1 VIPALAEA
9 DCLPQALKHLAANPP
24 AWLRQ
29 FLVVVVVN
37 HRCDAAAA
45 DQAENHQ
52 TLKLLA
58 AGNRSWAPLNL
69 AWVDAASAGRELPAG
84 EGVGLARKLGCDLA
98 LARLDWTGPEQ
109 PILVMLDADTLVA
122 ADYLPALGTHFR
134 KAPEGGAVI
143 PFRHQ
148 RGTTATLEAAIGRY
162 EHYLFG
168 YALGL
173 SLAGSPY
180 AYPTVGSA
188 VACRAT
194 AYIRAGGMNRRLAG
208 EDFYFLQQLAKTG
221 GVAWVEGTLVQP
233 SARLSRRVP
242 FGTGPSLAS
251 QLEKGPQ
258 SVRSPPAGAF
268 RVLADWLKRAVEAG
282 PGTAGL
288 DLLAEAGAID
298 PDLGQF
304 LTAQG
309 FPAVWDRL
317 RRNHPTPA
325 SLHQAFHCW
334 FDALKTRQLLHRLT
348 TGRFPLSAPQHALST
363 LLAWAGEL
371 APGACG
377 SALVIRHMLESG
389 RNPWPARPFLSAPIG
404 GEHPGGPHE
413 PEQTVTAGQG

>member
-1 VIPALAEA
+1 
-9 DCLPQALKHLAANPP
+9 
-24 AWLRQ
+24 
-29 FLVVVVVN
+29 
-37 HRCDAAAA
+37 
-45 DQAENHQ
+45 
-52 TLKLLA
+52 
-58 AGNRSWAPLNL
+58 
-69 AWVDAASAGRELPAG
+69 
-84 EGVGLARKLGCDLA
+84 
-98 LARLDWTGPEQ
+98 
-109 PILVMLDADTLVA
+109 
-122 ADYLPALGTHFR
+122 
-134 KAPEGGAVI
+134 
-143 PFRHQ
+143 
-148 RGTTATLEAAIGRY
+148 LEAAIGRY

-389 RNPWPARPFLSAPIG
+389 RNPWPARPYLSAPIG